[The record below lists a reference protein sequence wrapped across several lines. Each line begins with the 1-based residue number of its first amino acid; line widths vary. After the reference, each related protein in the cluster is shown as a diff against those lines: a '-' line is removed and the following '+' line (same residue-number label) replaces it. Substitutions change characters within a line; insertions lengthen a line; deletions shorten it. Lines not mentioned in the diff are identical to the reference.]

1 MSEAEITPE
10 DRGLDPSEMGE
21 EEKGDNKITA
31 GEKEIKLEDGE
42 SIKFPTVEVERMHL
56 FIGKTESG
64 LVEVPEAYET
74 TVGDGVYLTSQQE
87 AAEGYALRRSKG
99 GVSSVP
105 TVYKVEIQNL
115 SLLDL
120 TTQEAQEKFTSYWK
134 EQLLKLR
141 EELVH
146 KEWSAKEAAV
156 DQAILNINTNSIRGL
171 RDITFS
177 FGNLV
182 RDTLKREGFDG
193 LTIEEGGEG
202 RGRAGRPSL
211 LRYPV

>member
-1 MSEAEITPE
+1 M
-10 DRGLDPSEMGE
+10 GLDPSEIGE
-21 EEKGDNKITA
+21 EEKKDQITV
-31 GEKEIKLEDGE
+31 GEREIKLEDGE
-42 SIKFPTVEVERMHL
+42 SIRFPTVEVEKKHL
-56 FIGKTESG
+56 FIGKSELG

-99 GVSSVP
+99 GGVP
-105 TVYKVEIQNL
+105 TIYKAEIQNL

-120 TTQEAQEKFTSYWK
+120 TSQEAQEKFTSYWK

-156 DQAILNINTNSIRGL
+156 DQALLNINTNSIRGL

-177 FGNLV
+177 FGDLV
-182 RDTLKREGFDG
+182 RETLKREGFDG
-193 LTIEEGGEG
+193 LIIEEGGEG
-202 RGRAGRPSL
+202 RGEIGNHDSYVIFNPQDVRIIKETK
-211 LRYPV
+211 V